1 MTVFDLIAQAVGIVG
16 MMFNIL
22 SFQQKTPK
30 KVITFQFF
38 GSVLFALNYLMM
50 GAPVGMCMNI
60 VGIMRAVVY
69 SNREKFRAER
79 PFWLILF
86 ISLYALSYILSFTV
100 FGMDFTARNAVIEL
114 LPVIGMTATTISFR
128 LQNAATIRK
137 FGFISSP
144 CWLTYN
150 AINFAIGGAIC
161 EIFSLC
167 SIVIGLIRY
176 DLKPRTKAGA

>member
-1 MTVFDLIAQAVGIVG
+1 MTTFEWFSQAVGIAG
-16 MMFNIL
+16 MAFNIL

-38 GSVLFALNYLMM
+38 GSVLFALNYLLM

-69 SNREKFRAER
+69 GNREKFRADR
-79 PFWLILF
+79 SLWLILF
-86 ISLYALSYILSFTV
+86 TSLYVLSYLLSFTV
-100 FGMDFTARNAVIEL
+100 FGMDFTAKNAIIEL

-150 AINFAIGGAIC
+150 IVNVAIGGAVC

-167 SIVIGLIRY
+167 SIVIGLFRY
-176 DLKPRTKAGA
+176 DLKPRAKKG